1 MTLNLSDEYG
11 YRFDFDPRE
20 IAMKVMEAVL
30 DSEGCPYEASVDV
43 TLTDDEQ
50 IRRINLEQRDLDQST
65 DVLSFPM
72 TQFEIPGDFDF
83 LEEIDDSFEP
93 DSGELL
99 LGDIVI
105 SVDHVIAQAEEYG
118 HSRLREYAF
127 LVAHSMFHLI
137 GYDHMTEEDAEV
149 MEQKQREVLSYL
161 NINRV

>member
-43 TLTDDEQ
+43 TRTDDEQ

-99 LGDIVI
+99 LGDIGI
-105 SVDHVIAQAEEYG
+105 SVDHVISQAEEYG